1 MHHMEPS
8 FVFTQHAK
16 DIIEVRGIDPAWV
29 ALTLGSPE
37 ATLRDARDPQL
48 THALRRIPEHGDRV
62 LRVVY
67 THRTDPPRVVTTYFD
82 RTLRGKL

>member
-1 MHHMEPS
+1 MELS
-8 FVFTQHAK
+8 FAFTQHAQ
-16 DIIEVRGIDPAWV
+16 DVIELRGIDPTWV

-48 THALRRIPEHGDRV
+48 SHALRRIPEHGGRV

-67 THRTDPPRVVTTYFD
+67 THKTDPPRVVTVYFD

>member
-1 MHHMEPS
+1 MRHMEPS
-8 FVFTQHAK
+8 FIFTQHAQ
-16 DIIEVRGIDPAWV
+16 DVIEVRGIDPALV

-37 ATLRDARDPQL
+37 ATLRETRDPQL
-48 THALRRIPEHGDRV
+48 SHALQRIPEYGGRV

-67 THRTDPPRVVTTYFD
+67 THKTDPPRVVTAYFD